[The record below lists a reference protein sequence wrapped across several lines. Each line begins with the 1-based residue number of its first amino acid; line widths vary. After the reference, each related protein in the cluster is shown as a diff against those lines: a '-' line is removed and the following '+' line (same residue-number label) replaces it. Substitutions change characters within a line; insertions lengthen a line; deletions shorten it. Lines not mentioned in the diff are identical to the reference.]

1 MSNQLRYLYFI
12 GPGDRLPN
20 PLENALVRE
29 LPDLAVHITND
40 WGNLVR
46 TADHD
51 DAYPNLI
58 LIDEAYGVAN
68 TTNLR
73 QFQDKYPNTGLC
85 LTFNG
90 DYHSKQYI
98 RECLKTGVIHN
109 ILPMNLRLDLWL
121 FAVQIMLHG
130 GSYMPPDLVELL
142 EIDRNM
148 QLEKTR
154 HTDDAV
160 QVGDHHA
167 VGALTPREREVLA
180 LIAQGQQNK
189 TIAANLN
196 LSEHTIKLHIH
207 HIISKMGVSNRTEAA
222 AAFFQIQD
230 ADERRR
236 LER

>member
-1 MSNQLRYLYFI
+1 MSSQLRYLYFV

-20 PLENALVRE
+20 PLENALIRE

-40 WGNLVR
+40 WGGLVR
-46 TADHD
+46 RADSD
-51 DAYPNLI
+51 GVCPNLI

-68 TTNLR
+68 ATSLR
-73 QFQDKYPNTGLC
+73 EFQETYPNTGLC

-142 EIDRNM
+142 EIDRNL
-148 QLEKTR
+148 QIEKTR
-154 HTDDAV
+154 KADESTV
-160 QVGDHHA
+160 NGDSA

-180 LIAQGQQNK
+180 LIAQGKQNK
-189 TIAANLN
+189 MIAAQLS

-222 AAFFQIQD
+222 AAFFQIHE
-230 ADERRR
+230 AEERRR